1 MIHSRKRIKSLP
13 TKEQVETER
22 KRYRWKKAYFKAL
35 RGTISVLTYM
45 AAVAAL
51 IATLV
56 LPVLQ
61 IEGTSMEP
69 PLVNGDIVL
78 LTKTTAF
85 GRGDICGFAWNNK
98 ILIKRVIGIP
108 GDWIEIDT
116 DGTVYL
122 NGEKLDEPYA
132 EQIAFG
138 ECDLEFPYQV
148 PQEQYFVLGDMA
160 GFAARGKH
168 TIAIAG
174 AIAVGILILDA
185 AITMIKKMHKKV
197 LPRVI
202 MICSFVAMLLINIF
216 SWNFSSIS
224 LMLVAAVVSLT
235 IFILQGAQHQLPVG
249 SFLQGYATA

>member
-1 MIHSRKRIKSLP
+1 MKGKWQKRTAIP
-13 TKEQVETER
+13 TLDQIETER
-22 KRYRWKKAYFKAL
+22 KRYRFKKAYFKAL
-35 RGTISVLTYM
+35 RGTISVLTYV

-69 PLVNGDIVL
+69 TLTSGDIVL

-116 DGTVYL
+116 DGTVYR

-138 ECDLEFPYQV
+138 ECDLEFPFQV
-148 PQEQYFVLGDMA
+148 PQEQYFVLGDM
-160 GFAARGKH
+160 RE
-168 TIAIAG
+168 
-174 AIAVGILILDA
+174 
-185 AITMIKKMHKKV
+185 
-197 LPRVI
+197 
-202 MICSFVAMLLINIF
+202 
-216 SWNFSSIS
+216 SSIDS
-224 LMLVAAVVSLT
+224 RNTLVGCVENEQIIGKI
-235 IFILQGAQHQLPVG
+235 IFRIWPLEDIRYFG
-249 SFLQGYATA
+249 

>member
-1 MIHSRKRIKSLP
+1 MKGKWQESIALP
-13 TKEQVETER
+13 TRDQIETER

-69 PLVNGDIVL
+69 TLVNGDIVL
-78 LTKTTAF
+78 LTKTTAL
-85 GRGDICGFAWNNK
+85 GRGDLCGFSWNNK

-138 ECDLEFPYQV
+138 ECDLEFPFQV
-148 PQEQYFVLGDMA
+148 PPEQYFVLGDM
-160 GFAARGKH
+160 RE
-168 TIAIAG
+168 
-174 AIAVGILILDA
+174 
-185 AITMIKKMHKKV
+185 
-197 LPRVI
+197 
-202 MICSFVAMLLINIF
+202 
-216 SWNFSSIS
+216 SSIDS
-224 LMLVAAVVSLT
+224 RNTLVGCVENEQIIGK
-235 IFILQGAQHQLPVG
+235 IFFRVWPLENFQYFG
-249 SFLQGYATA
+249 

>member
-1 MIHSRKRIKSLP
+1 MKGKWQERTALP
-13 TKEQVETER
+13 TIDQIETER
-22 KRYRWKKAYFKAL
+22 KRYRWKRAYFKAL
-35 RGTISVLTYM
+35 RGTIAVLTYM

-69 PLVNGDIVL
+69 TLVNGDIVL

-85 GRGDICGFAWNNK
+85 DRGDICGFAWNNK

-138 ECDLEFPYQV
+138 ECDLEFPFQV
-148 PQEQYFVLGDMA
+148 PQEQYFVLGDM
-160 GFAARGKH
+160 RE
-168 TIAIAG
+168 
-174 AIAVGILILDA
+174 
-185 AITMIKKMHKKV
+185 
-197 LPRVI
+197 
-202 MICSFVAMLLINIF
+202 
-216 SWNFSSIS
+216 SSIDS
-224 LMLVAAVVSLT
+224 RNTLVGCVENEQSIGKIFFRVWPLKDMRFFNKAVR
-235 IFILQGAQHQLPVG
+235 
-249 SFLQGYATA
+249 